1 MSEKAILI
9 QPGKIFWDV
18 FRGALISHGSNIKR
32 FSQETGIPQTSVRH
46 MAYGFSN
53 GPKAKTARQTMIDF
67 VGSETFNDLYVKH
80 LEREGLLTND

>member
-18 FRGALISHGSNIKR
+18 FRGAVISHGSNIKR
-32 FSQETGIPQTSVRH
+32 FSAETGVPQTSVRH

-53 GPKAKTARQTMIDF
+53 GPKGKKARQTMIDY
-67 VGSETFNDLYVKH
+67 VGEDTFYDLYVKH
-80 LEREGLLTND
+80 LQREGVLTDD